1 MNSHEIR
8 IPLRRSHRTLYA
20 RLHDWVEGGQG
31 QGASGL
37 SEEEWDAKVAEV
49 DRLIIE
55 PNGPPARIGG
65 VVVSPCLLGIPC
77 RYDAK
82 TKQNPLVVRFLE
94 GASAPVLPLCTEVFA
109 GLGVPRPPMYFVGGD
124 GAALLRGGADL
135 VSSEGRSCGQLM
147 EAGARLAAAMAQAGR
162 CTRAVLKA
170 KSPSCGLRRVYGV
183 QDPKSLVEGRHAGGS
198 APKKILQP
206 GQGVFAALLERAG
219 VECVNEEELE
229 AAPAFL
235 S

>member
-1 MNSHEIR
+1 MNGQEIR
-8 IPLRRSHRTLYA
+8 IPLEGSLRARYA
-20 RLHDWVEGGQG
+20 RLHDWVEGRLG

-37 SEEEWDAKVAEV
+37 SEEEWGAKVGEV
-49 DRLIIE
+49 ERLWNDSDR
-55 PNGPPARIGG
+55 PPAGLSG

-82 TKQNPLVVRFLE
+82 SKENPLVVRFLAE
-94 GASAPVLPLCTEVFA
+94 TSRPVLPLCTEVLA

-135 VSSEGRSCGQLM
+135 VNSEGRSCGELM
-147 EAGARLAAAMAQAGR
+147 VAGARLAAAMAQAGR

-183 QDPKSLVEGRHAGGS
+183 QDPKSLLEGRRPEGK
-198 APKKILQP
+198 APQKVLRP
-206 GQGVFAALLERAG
+206 GQGVFAALLDEAG

-229 AAPAFL
+229 AER
-235 S
+235 